1 MTKEEQAV
9 IDAALEANCR
19 GVSMQLSDAVE
30 ALKAS
35 RLSPAALKEYEG
47 LLKDGI
53 RNEYLKGRL
62 KLEIPHEMYSQMY
75 DDAEDEVRAE
85 LGMEA
90 INRD

>member
-9 IDAALEANCR
+9 IDAALKWPNRENE
-19 GVSMQLSDAVE
+19 QLKRAVE

-35 RLSPAALKEYEG
+35 RITKEVLAEYES
-47 LLKDGI
+47 
-53 RNEYLKGRL
+53 RL
-62 KLEIPHEMYSQMY
+62 KANIKTTYLLGQIKLDLPREMYEQMY

-90 INRD
+90 IRRD